1 MASYLSWL
9 IGELVLRLRVESLSQ
24 VTIARLASWNSY
36 FLQLRSPLKTRGDFE
51 IFCIVLST
59 TSQLNFQSYIG

>member
-36 FLQLRSPLKTRGDFE
+36 FLQLRSPLKTRADLE
-51 IFCIVLST
+51 IFYIVLST
-59 TSQLNFQSYIG
+59 TSQLNFQSYLE